1 MNMDEAR
8 KLSKR
13 YNRQSLWLVGGLTAI
28 LLIVM
33 RVWYMNQL
41 LTPIVACA
49 LFFLFVCSLTAIVW
63 RKVAIQSPDNLP
75 TFYTAESGAR
85 FLLALLLMF
94 VYYLADKSGIK
105 TFIGVFAIYY
115 FATLIHTSLYFSRIS
130 NRLDKQKTYDE
141 KTE

>member
-1 MNMDEAR
+1 MNMGDAR
-8 KLSKR
+8 KLSIR
-13 YNRQSLWLVGGLTAI
+13 YNRQALWLVGGLTAI
-28 LLIVM
+28 LLIAM

-41 LTPIVACA
+41 LPPVIVCA
-49 LFFLFVCSLTAIVW
+49 LFSLIVCSVTAIVW
-63 RKVAIQSPDNLP
+63 RKVATQSPDSLP

-85 FLLALLLMF
+85 FLLALLLML

-130 NRLDKQKTYDE
+130 NRLDKEKTYDK

>member
-1 MNMDEAR
+1 MDEAR